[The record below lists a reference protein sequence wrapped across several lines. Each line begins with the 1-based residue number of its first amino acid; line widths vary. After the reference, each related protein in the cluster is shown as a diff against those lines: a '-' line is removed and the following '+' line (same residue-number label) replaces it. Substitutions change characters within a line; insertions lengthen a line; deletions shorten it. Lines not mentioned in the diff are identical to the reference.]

1 MHVRVLVSAILL
13 WLFASSVQAAE
24 ITPAGINDSQWG
36 NSANDE
42 ALLIKAQILL
52 DRARFSPGEID
63 GRDGENYRKALTAF
77 AREHSI
83 ESKGNLLSSFGGSSL
98 RPPKSPSSPNTPCRT
113 KTWVGHFWIR
123 CRRSSTI

>member
-42 ALLIKAQILL
+42 ALLIKAQILDWHL
-52 DRARFSPGEID
+52 IRRH
-63 GRDGENYRKALTAF
+63 LC
-77 AREHSI
+77 
-83 ESKGNLLSSFGGSSL
+83 SSL
-98 RPPKSPSSPNTPCRT
+98 FERSQRIGHPRRAQHQHLCHNASHDEAQGGDFDRQLIKPSE
-113 KTWVGHFWIR
+113 VIR
-123 CRRSSTI
+123 HGR